1 MPKYYVLKDGEMYT
15 MMFGCTSVIFSHQ
28 PSLGAGNPLTAGY
41 CRQGV
46 QVYSK
51 SPILA
56 VTFYFQSIFF
66 QDSVHFCQLTTR
78 SHLVLEL
85 RWIWWS
91 ANWDLR
97 QGYLLLPLPQTG
109 TYFEERLW
117 CVVLFINFKTSNVL
131 SNFNVLF
138 WYFENRGTVLN
149 LVPHLCVCVCTHISM
164 TYYV

>member
-1 MPKYYVLKDGEMYT
+1 MWCICRNITCLKMGK
-15 MMFGCTSVIFSHQ
+15 CTPWCLDARQWFSAISHHLAVGGMHV
-28 PSLGAGNPLTAGY
+28 PSCSQIDRNPLTAGY

-97 QGYLLLPLPQTG
+97 QGRTM
-109 TYFEERLW
+109 TYFVWYLE
-117 CVVLFINFKTSNVL
+117 VLCINFKT
-131 SNFNVLF
+131 FNVSG
-138 WYFENRGTVLN
+138 YFQIS
-149 LVPHLCVCVCTHISM
+149 THFFHILGIEVR
-164 TYYV
+164 Y

>member
-1 MPKYYVLKDGEMYT
+1 MPRIGPRAYILLTISNRSASRPGSWRRPKLRIKTPLVWCICRNITCLKMGK
-15 MMFGCTSVIFSHQ
+15 CTPWCLDARQWFSAISHHLAVGGMRV
-28 PSLGAGNPLTAGY
+28 PSCSQIDRNPLTAGY

-97 QGYLLLPLPQTG
+97 QGRTLKKD
-109 TYFEERLW
+109 FD
-117 CVVLFINFKTSNVL
+117 V
-131 SNFNVLF
+131 
-138 WYFENRGTVLN
+138 WYFL
-149 LVPHLCVCVCTHISM
+149 
-164 TYYV
+164 

>member
-1 MPKYYVLKDGEMYT
+1 MYVLI
-15 MMFGCTSVIFSHQ
+15 CTTAVLVVCISNRSASRPGSWRRPKLRIKTPLVWCICRNITCLKMGKCTPWCLDARQWFSAISHHLAVGGMRV
-28 PSLGAGNPLTAGY
+28 PSCSQIDRNPLTAGY

-51 SPILA
+51 SQILA

-97 QGYLLLPLPQTG
+97 QGRTLKKD
-109 TYFEERLW
+109 FD
-117 CVVLFINFKTSNVL
+117 V
-131 SNFNVLF
+131 
-138 WYFENRGTVLN
+138 WYFL
-149 LVPHLCVCVCTHISM
+149 
-164 TYYV
+164 

>member
-1 MPKYYVLKDGEMYT
+1 MVFWWRRVASDWHLREIGALAQALLAENDKKRILHTNRSGKERKPQERVKDGEMYT

-97 QGYLLLPLPQTG
+97 QGRTLKKDSD
-109 TYFEERLW
+109 
-117 CVVLFINFKTSNVL
+117 V
-131 SNFNVLF
+131 
-138 WYFENRGTVLN
+138 WYFL
-149 LVPHLCVCVCTHISM
+149 
-164 TYYV
+164 